1 MKKFRFFMVAAFV
14 AICASVSAQQV
25 ITLDQLQKQRN
36 QKAAKQ
42 ETPKQAAKQAAPKQT
57 SASSAYENFNT
68 AIVQYNAAS
77 MKVSY
82 DGHSS
87 SSGFSGLSAGYLMA
101 FNIADM
107 PLYVEPGGIL
117 QFFFKSQDGHKMN
130 VLSLKV
136 PASFIYSFQVSDTF
150 IIDPFAGP
158 YVRVNLF
165 GKGKAGGESTDLFSE
180 DDMGG
185 EPWKRVQFGLQLG
198 ARARISDK
206 YTVGLGYSMDLSEL
220 TDHTKIS
227 SFDLTFG
234 LNL

>member
-1 MKKFRFFMVAAFV
+1 MKKFRFFMMAAFV

-42 ETPKQAAKQAAPKQT
+42 ETPKQAAKQAAPKQA

-77 MKVSY
+77 WTWSH

-87 SSGFSGLSAGYLMA
+87 STGFSGLSAGYLSA

-117 QFFFKSQDGHKMN
+117 QFFFRSDDGHKTN
-130 VLSLKV
+130 ILSLKV
-136 PASFIYSFQVSDTF
+136 PASFIYSFQVSDSF

-165 GKGKAGGESTDLFSE
+165 GKVKGEGDSKDLFSK
-180 DDMGG
+180 DDMGD
-185 EPWKRVQFGLQLG
+185 EALKRVQFGLQLG

-206 YTVGLGYSMDLSEL
+206 YTVGLGYSMDLSEIG
-220 TDHTKIS
+220 DHTKIS